1 MAKRAIKRTAIGRS
15 DASVVAQRYAEYIQN
30 EINVLGIYLFGSH
43 VNGNTRLDSDI
54 DIAVVSD
61 SFTGDPVDD
70 QTMLLLLKSNVD
82 NRIEPHPFLPC
93 DFTEDN
99 PLAREIMASS
109 IQIA

>member
-1 MAKRAIKRTAIGRS
+1 MVEGTIISGS
-15 DASVVAQRYAEYIQN
+15 DARIIASRYADYIKN
-30 EINVLGIYLFGSH
+30 EIRILGIYLFGSH
-43 VNGNTRLDSDI
+43 VNENNRIDSDI

-70 QTMLLLLKSNVD
+70 QTLLLLLKSNVD

-99 PLAREIMASS
+99 PFAKEIIETS
-109 IQIA
+109 IRIA

>member
-1 MAKRAIKRTAIGRS
+1 MAKRTIKRTATGRS

-43 VNGNTRLDSDI
+43 VNGNVRSDSDI

-70 QTMLLLLKSNVD
+70 QSMLLLLKSNVD
-82 NRIEPHPFLPC
+82 NRIEPHPFLP
-93 DFTEDN
+93 DEFTEDN
-99 PLAREIMASS
+99 PFVREIMETS